1 MKPVYGIKVIRAVKI
16 FQWGITSQSK
26 IEGIGYL
33 NRNLWRFYRTRV
45 KFYCTESQRDKR
57 AGVSKWIVNF
67 SKRQKIT
74 VGQKMT
80 STKCDSLG
88 KTDKVWIIRKKK
100 KMWRK
105 SFLHAHVPLC
115 TTVRDLPSPRAA
127 LAFFKAHSVGKPFPS
142 LPQTGLSTCGH
153 PSPPQASF
161 INNT

>member
-1 MKPVYGIKVIRAVKI
+1 MKPVYGIKIIRAVKI
-16 FQWGITSQSK
+16 YQWGITSQSK
-26 IEGIGYL
+26 IEGIGYP
-33 NRNLWRFYRTRV
+33 NQNLWRFYRTRV
-45 KFYCTESQRDKR
+45 KFDWTESQRDKR

-74 VGQKMT
+74 VGPKMT

-88 KTDKVWIIRKKK
+88 KTDKVWIIRKK
-100 KMWRK
+100 
-105 SFLHAHVPLC
+105 HVPLC
-115 TTVRDLPSPRAA
+115 TTVRDLYSPRAV

>member
-1 MKPVYGIKVIRAVKI
+1 MKESDTRIRTYGDFTEQGSNLTGQRAKGIKEPV
-16 FQWGITSQSK
+16 FQSELSTFQK
-26 IEGIGYL
+26 
-33 NRNLWRFYRTRV
+33 
-45 KFYCTESQRDKR
+45 DK
-57 AGVSKWIVNF
+57 
-67 SKRQKIT
+67 KIT
-74 VGQKMT
+74 VGPKMT

-88 KTDKVWIIRKKK
+88 KTDKVWKIQK

-115 TTVRDLPSPRAA
+115 TTVRDLPSPRSA